1 MKKALTIAGSD
12 SSGGAG
18 IQADLKTMT
27 MNGVYAMSAITA
39 LTAQNTTGV
48 SGIMEVTPEFLSL
61 ELDAVFTDIY
71 PDAVKTGM
79 VSSSEL
85 IHTIVNSLKKYHAKN
100 IVVDPVMVATS
111 GAKLISDDAIE
122 TLKKELLP
130 IATVITPNIPDAEVL
145 SDIKINNEEDM
156 ITAARIIYEKYGC
169 NVLCKGGHQIN
180 DANDLLYRDGSYIWF
195 KGKRINNN
203 NTHGTGCTL
212 SSAIASFL
220 AREESL
226 DEAVKHA
233 KDYISKALEAQLE
246 EQKPVVEKFDTVSKA
261 FNLNLEAEDFDA
273 MLEDAKETLVK
284 EAGGGATPE
293 ELKSLRRE
301 VTKFQRDIASKDK
314 QVAEL
319 TEQLNT
325 EKTHRI
331 NGVKR
336 EAINKALVEHNVIKP
351 SQFVDMFMNR
361 VNVDKD
367 EATVTM
373 TDGAGNELS
382 VSDAIADW
390 AKENPEFVKKDVTGG
405 LGTGSNGKG
414 GSKDSNGVS
423 ALMQSVI
430 DSQTNGNSEGG
441 KSLGDIFG

>member
-1 MKKALTIAGSD
+1 MTLEELAKALG
-12 SSGGAG
+12 
-18 IQADLKTMT
+18 
-27 MNGVYAMSAITA
+27 
-39 LTAQNTTGV
+39 
-48 SGIMEVTPEFLSL
+48 
-61 ELDAVFTDIY
+61 LDTEENKDKFSI
-71 PDAVKTGM
+71 
-79 VSSSEL
+79 
-85 IHTIVNSLKKYHAKN
+85 
-100 IVVDPVMVATS
+100 
-111 GAKLISDDAIE
+111 
-122 TLKKELLP
+122 LKKEYN
-130 IATVITPNIPDAEVL
+130 AMSKA
-145 SDIKINNEEDM
+145 
-156 ITAARIIYEKYGC
+156 
-169 NVLCKGGHQIN
+169 Q
-180 DANDLLYRDGSYIWF
+180 
-195 KGKRINNN
+195 
-203 NTHGTGCTL
+203 
-212 SSAIASFL
+212 
-220 AREESL
+220 
-226 DEAVKHA
+226 
-233 KDYISKALEAQLE
+233 KDSTKKVEALEAQLE
-246 EQKPVVEKFDTVSKA
+246 EQKPVVEKFDIVSKA

-301 VTKFQRDIASKDK
+301 ITKFQRDVASKDK

-423 ALMQSVI
+423 ALMQSVL
-430 DSQTNGNSEGG
+430 DSQTSGNNEGG